1 MKSENQ
7 MNTQTTEN
15 YIVMEMPP
23 QPNCCDFF
31 GPWLLKVAKAQRFWF
46 QTLMDDS
53 FAATFPD
60 TTMFANPRLEPAALA
75 AVSALRPDHDR
86 TFHGYNPNYMLAVD
100 LDCES
105 GGFATEFAI
114 LVQLGFFIV
123 VDDRYQMRVP
133 KTVTLESVQ
142 LALLKIASTQKQ
154 GEKAQPQRMLH
165 TMPKAEAEAMAL
177 QLRDAA

>member
-1 MKSENQ
+1 
-7 MNTQTTEN
+7 MNTQTTEKF
-15 YIVMEMPP
+15 IVMEMPP

-31 GPWLLKVAKAQRFWF
+31 GAWLLKAVKAQHFWF
-46 QTLMDDS
+46 QALMDEP
-53 FAATFPD
+53 FTATFPE
-60 TTMFANPRLEPAALA
+60 TKLLANPRLEPAALA

-105 GGFATEFAI
+105 GGFVTEFAI

-123 VDDRYQMRVP
+123 VDGRYQMRVP
-133 KTVTLESVQ
+133 KTVILESVQ

-154 GEKAQPQRMLH
+154 GEKARPQRMLH

-177 QLRDAA
+177 QLRYDA